1 MANLELHE
9 TELFEKL
16 FNRGGYVITENFTN
30 TKFSQFFKKHGIK
43 Y

>member
-16 FNRGGYVITENFTN
+16 FNRGGYVITKSFHYY
-30 TKFSQFFKKHGIK
+30 KM
-43 Y
+43 